1 MEILKI
7 SPTGGNAMTIKSTAP
22 EIKYFNPASLVY
34 YNSRAEMAMDL
45 DARLSW
51 FHHEKPGWK
60 ITIDGTRIFGME
72 VYVNNEYEDPDNPN
86 EVLTARE
93 KEIQY
98 VAVGFVSMLDDN
110 GVRVTTVPINTDATD
125 PNFMG
130 KLYEQGAH
138 FLLDMNGY
146 NPYNI
151 SAEQWREHFENK
163 NRERNRLNRLRQKA
177 VPGGTDGQ
185 KSIQSENTAESA
197 VDAAGSAFISN
208 APESLAPDSYIRET
222 ISSSAYET
230 SSVMELFKETLDN
243 PVEFS
248 DRAKLKNH
256 FDKFCIFKVG
266 DTFENLQFE
275 EQKTIVD
282 DIESI
287 IASKKQG

>member
-1 MEILKI
+1 M
-7 SPTGGNAMTIKSTAP
+7 AIKSTAP

-34 YNSRAEMAMDL
+34 YNSRGEMTMDL

-72 VYVNNEYEDPDNPN
+72 VYVNNDYEDPDNPN
-86 EVLTARE
+86 ELLTARE

-98 VAVGFVSMLDDN
+98 VAVGFISMLDEN
-110 GVRVTTVPINTDATD
+110 GVRVTTVPINIDATD

-151 SAEQWREHFENK
+151 SPEQWRDHFENK
-163 NRERNRLNRLRQKA
+163 NRERARLGRLRQKA
-177 VPGGTDGQ
+177 GLKAAP
-185 KSIQSENTAESA
+185 SETF
-197 VDAAGSAFISN
+197 GSDSGVVSELPEPSYG
-208 APESLAPDSYIRET
+208 APEALTSEEYIRET
-222 ISSSAYET
+222 INSSAYDTE
-230 SSVMELFKETLDN
+230 SVMELFRETLDN
-243 PVEFS
+243 PADFS

-256 FDKFCIFKVG
+256 FDKYCIFKVG
-266 DTFENLQFE
+266 DTFENLQLE
-275 EQKTIVD
+275 EQKIIMD
-282 DIESI
+282 DIENLI
-287 IASKKQG
+287 RIKKQG

>member
-1 MEILKI
+1 MNFICNEINKI
-7 SPTGGNAMTIKSTAP
+7 SSGGIKMITKSTAP
-22 EIKYFNPASLVY
+22 DVKSFNPASLVY
-34 YNSRAEMAMDL
+34 YNNRGEMAMDL

-51 FHHEKPGWK
+51 FHHEKNGWK

-72 VYVNNEYEDPDNPN
+72 VYVNNEYEDPENPN
-86 EVLTARE
+86 ELITARE

-98 VAVGFVSMLDDN
+98 VAVGFVSMLDEN

-151 SAEQWREHFENK
+151 SSEQWRDHFENK
-163 NRERNRLNRLRQKA
+163 NRERNRVSRLRQKA
-177 VPGGTDGQ
+177 GRTTPEINDQQIGEVTGLTET
-185 KSIQSENTAESA
+185 SEIPYI
-197 VDAAGSAFISN
+197 GN
-208 APESLAPDSYIRET
+208 APESLASEEYIRET
-222 ISSSAYET
+222 INASPYNTAEI
-230 SSVMELFKETLDN
+230 MDIFKQTLDN
-243 PVEFS
+243 PSEFS
-248 DRAKLKNH
+248 DKGKLKNH

-275 EQKTIVD
+275 EQKTIVN
-282 DIESI
+282 DIENI
-287 IASKKQG
+287 IKSKR